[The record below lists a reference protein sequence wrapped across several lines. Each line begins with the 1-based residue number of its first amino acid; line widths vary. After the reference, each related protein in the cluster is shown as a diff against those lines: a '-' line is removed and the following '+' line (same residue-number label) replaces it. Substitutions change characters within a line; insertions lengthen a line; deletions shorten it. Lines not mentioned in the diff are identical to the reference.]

1 MRTRFMQL
9 MSPHL
14 TARLLR
20 SRRVVANQGGFMII
34 EALIAILIF
43 SLGIL
48 GMIAMGGTA
57 IGAQSDARYRTD
69 ASRLAENMA
78 NRIELNVVRSNN
90 TSLSVREAEL
100 RASLGAFAHQASGT
114 VCGAFSGAESANPLV
129 TDWVTEVMTVGSTAP
144 GLPGAV
150 TTGQQIIVDDT
161 AAGFNRVEITVCWKD
176 PGTPAGTPMRR
187 HTLVTFVNGV

>member
-1 MRTRFMQL
+1 
-9 MSPHL
+9 
-14 TARLLR
+14 
-20 SRRVVANQGGFMII
+20 MII

-48 GMIAMGGTA
+48 GMIAMGGVA

-69 ASRLAENMA
+69 ATRLAENMA
-78 NRIELNVVRSNN
+78 NRIEVNVVRSNDA
-90 TSLSVREAEL
+90 SQSVRETKL
-100 RASLGAFAHQASGT
+100 RTSLGAFAHQASGT
-114 VCGAFSGAESANPLV
+114 VCGAFSGAESVSPLV
-129 TDWVTEVMTVGSTAP
+129 TDWVSEVMTVGATAP

-150 TTGQQIIVDDT
+150 TAGQQIIIANT

-176 PGTPAGTPMRR
+176 PGAPAGTPMRR